1 MPEDGVAITFVPVA
15 FVGVVGVPIDQI
27 VDVLSGVLGKRVAAV
42 WSVGVIRSPLV
53 DDVLL
58 HGMEDPSAHRTAPL
72 RRSW

>member
-15 FVGVVGVPIDQI
+15 FVGVVGVAIDQV
-27 VDVLSGVLGKRVAAV
+27 VDVLSGVLGRRVAAV

-53 DDVLL
+53 NDMLR
-58 HGMEDPSAHRTAPL
+58 HGMEDPGAHRTAPL